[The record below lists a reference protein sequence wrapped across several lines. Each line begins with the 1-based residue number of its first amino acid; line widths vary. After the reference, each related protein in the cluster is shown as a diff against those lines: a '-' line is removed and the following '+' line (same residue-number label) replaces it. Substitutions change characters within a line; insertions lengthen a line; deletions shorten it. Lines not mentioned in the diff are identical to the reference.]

1 MANLKTYQILLNKI
15 CEIENLSETE
25 TKKANKMLN
34 EKIEKISNLRNFIE
48 ENIKEYTNISYFFI
62 IYAILLKSKEKSN
75 SFEDFKNG
83 KIYHK
88 IKNIIENEIIKFDL
102 YHFRNID
109 EYEEKYQNDYDLL
122 LKGLNT
128 SKIKNGYKDIA
139 VEKFWCILDEI

>member
-1 MANLKTYQILLNKI
+1 MLNLKTYQILLNKI

-34 EKIEKISNLRNFIE
+34 EKIAEILKLRNFIE
-48 ENIKEYTNISYFFI
+48 ENIKEYTDISYFFI
-62 IYAILLKSKEKSN
+62 IYAILLKSKEESN

-122 LKGLNT
+122 LNT
-128 SKIKNGYKDIA
+128 SKIKNSYKDIA